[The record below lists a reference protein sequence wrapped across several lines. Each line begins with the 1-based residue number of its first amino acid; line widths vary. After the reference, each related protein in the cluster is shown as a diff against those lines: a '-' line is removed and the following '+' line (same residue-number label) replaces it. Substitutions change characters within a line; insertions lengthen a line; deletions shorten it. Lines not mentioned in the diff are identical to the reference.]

1 MINNILIVDSDQ
13 TMLQTLTGLLKCQGG
28 FLDVHTATDIKMA
41 LELVQTVQMRVVIT
55 TIRPEE
61 TNGFDLVT
69 RLTREY
75 PSIKVMVV
83 TNNAQ
88 PLLRAKISRIPS
100 VIHLDQTHDI
110 SMLTKR
116 IFTELQ
122 IDYGGHIRGINLST
136 FLQMMELEG
145 KTCTLQI
152 TSKDNIGYLWIQK
165 GQLLAA
171 RENFST
177 GKEAALKILSWKN
190 VFIDIDYSR
199 QTIEPE
205 LSLPLMML
213 IMESGQLDDEKNHTM
228 KNSRIH
234 KRYDLMMALDY
245 TVKNVQRHCFLRDIS
260 LGGAYIETDQEL
272 ELGQM
277 LTLTLTSP
285 KIKSRCTIEGT
296 VVRRDSHGVGIHF
309 RLRSLQ
315 QRQMIQA
322 MINEKI
328 KDEDDATVHP
338 KITGLGLH
346 AV

>member
-1 MINNILIVDSDQ
+1 MINNILIVDGDQ

-28 FLDVHTATDIKMA
+28 FLDIHTATDTKLA

-55 TIRPEE
+55 TIRAQE
-61 TNGFDLVT
+61 TAGFELVT

-75 PSIKVMVV
+75 PSIKVMVI

-116 IFTELQ
+116 VFTELQ

-136 FLQMMELEG
+136 FLQMMELES
-145 KTCTLQI
+145 KTCALQV
-152 TSKDNIGYLWIQK
+152 TSKDNVGYLWVEK

-171 RENFST
+171 KENFST
-177 GKEAALKILSWKN
+177 GKDAALKIMSWKN
-190 VFIDIDYSR
+190 VFIDIDYSP
-199 QTIEPE
+199 QKFEPE
-205 LSLPLMML
+205 ISLPLMTL
-213 IMESGQLDDEKNHTM
+213 IMESGQIDDENSSSM

-234 KRYDLMMALDY
+234 KRYDLLIALDY
-245 TVKNVQRHCFLRDIS
+245 STGNIKRHCSLQDIS
-260 LGGAYIETDQEL
+260 LGGAYIETNQDL
-272 ELGQM
+272 EIEQS

-285 KIKSRCTIEGT
+285 RLKSSCVIEGT
-296 VVRRDSHGVGIHF
+296 VVRLDSRGAGISF

-315 QRQMIQA
+315 QRQIIQT
-322 MINEKI
+322 MINGSIKIEEKSSSLL
-328 KDEDDATVHP
+328 V
-338 KITGLGLH
+338 TGI
-346 AV
+346 